1 MNFRRPPRRADGEA
15 NRRVSS
21 RYGAVEIE
29 LQPIF
34 EVVTGRM
41 VAAEA
46 LARFPGHRE
55 HTVDET
61 FALAHAA
68 GRGPDLEAACLRV
81 ALRRKRLDMPAGVG
95 LTVNVS
101 PDALM
106 HASVQGALLCDLTG
120 VVIEITE
127 HAAADL
133 GSLQDSLQQLRER
146 GARIAIDDAST
157 GYAGLLRLTSLRPD
171 IVKLDRGL
179 VTGARTNVEQLAVIE
194 AFVSLSRRIGARV
207 LGEGVESLDDLI
219 VLSELGVDY
228 AQGFYLSESLAELPA
243 DFPDA
248 MESCRIARGE
258 LLQAGAP
265 TPGIGADI
273 GTVTAALTACVR
285 SADLADALAAASETL
300 GIDVIALSTL
310 TAHGSLREF
319 SRTTDEVDTTR
330 YPLVHY
336 PATRLALS
344 MGTLAEA
351 HLGDP
356 DADGIES
363 ALMRAEGIASLLLAP
378 VIGRGRA
385 LGLLEFRHRSH
396 RRWTGQDMAQ
406 ARLLA
411 EHIASVLL
419 RLADT
424 DAARDAGD
432 NPASLARG

>member
-15 NRRVSS
+15 ARRVSS

-81 ALRRKRLDMPAGVG
+81 ALRKKRLDMPAGVG

-101 PDALM
+101 PDALQ
-106 HASVQGALLCDLTG
+106 HASVQGALMCDLTG

-127 HAAADL
+127 HAVADL
-133 GSLQDSLQQLRER
+133 GSLQASLQQLRER
-146 GARIAIDDAST
+146 GAQIAIDDAST
-157 GYAGLLRLTSLRPD
+157 GYAGLLRLTALRPD

-179 VTGARTNVEQLAVIE
+179 VTGARSNVEQQAVIE

-207 LGEGVESLDDLI
+207 LGEGVESLEDLI

-228 AQGFYLSESLAELPA
+228 AQGFYLSGSVPGLPIEY
-243 DFPDA
+243 PEA

-258 LLQAGAP
+258 LLQAGPPAP
-265 TPGIGADI
+265 GGGQDI
-273 GTVTAALTACVR
+273 GTVTAALAGCVR
-285 SADLADALAAASETL
+285 PADLVEVLAGAAQTL

-319 SRTTDEVDTTR
+319 SRTGEVDTSR
-330 YPLVHY
+330 FPLVHY

-344 MGTLAEA
+344 TGTLAEA

-363 ALMRAEGIASLLLAP
+363 GLMRAEGIASLLLAP
-378 VIGRGRA
+378 VIGRDHV
-385 LGLLEFRHRSH
+385 LGLLEFRHRTH
-396 RRWTGQDMAQ
+396 RRWTGQDMTQ

-411 EHIASVLL
+411 EHIAGVLL
-419 RLADT
+419 RLADQ
-424 DAARDAGD
+424 DAAPTRG
-432 NPASLARG
+432 SLPIG